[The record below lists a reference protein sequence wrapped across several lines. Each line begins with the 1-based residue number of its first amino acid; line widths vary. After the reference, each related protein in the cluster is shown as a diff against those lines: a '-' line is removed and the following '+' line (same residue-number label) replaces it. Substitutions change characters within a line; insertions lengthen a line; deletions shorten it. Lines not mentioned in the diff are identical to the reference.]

1 MMMTILFAVFIGAVA
16 LGLFVLVRAGLV
28 IPAGIVAFL
37 AFLALLF
44 LFDMQSP
51 RHEIESLRSEISAL
65 RSEIRNM
72 NNPAVLAGVCLAGA
86 SVLVGLVFF
95 GVYGLMIIQAKI
107 RRADRQERT
116 ERGGRYLPRRAQ
128 AVHQIP
134 ECERPE
140 SAKALEYRH
149 DEDRYA
155 VMPYQY

>member
-1 MMMTILFAVFIGAVA
+1 MTMILLLCLVAGASLGIFA
-16 LGLFVLVRAGLV
+16 LVRGGQI
-28 IPAGIVAFL
+28 IPAGIVGFL
-37 AFLALLF
+37 AFLALLM

-51 RHEIESLRSEISAL
+51 QHEIESLKSEIESL
-65 RSEIRNM
+65 KEQIHDLD
-72 NNPAVLAGVCLAGA
+72 NPATLAGVCLAGA
-86 SVLVGLVFF
+86 AGIVALVFF

-116 ERGGRYLPRRAQ
+116 ERGGRYLYQGAQ
-128 AVHQIP
+128 AVHQLP